1 MSTVAPQLYASPKM
15 TSSFL
20 LCISF
25 QFLMVSQPD
34 IYIKDSALK
43 TLCKNA
49 NNVFSVSK
57 KYDIDPF
64 VLTSLVYRES
74 RWEKTQVGSSGDC
87 GLTQVLHKYVKGVSC
102 KDLFEPSLALEEGA
116 KKLNIFKKY
125 LIKKSKP
132 PTVRK
137 TLKCYKSGYNCGC
150 KYCNLYAD
158 GIIDL
163 SDKLKNIYIKN
174 KQYIER
180 ENYVY

>member
-1 MSTVAPQLYASPKM
+1 M
-15 TSSFL
+15 TNSFL
-20 LCISF
+20 LCVSF

-49 NNVFSVSK
+49 DNLFLVSK
-57 KYDIDPF
+57 KYNIDPF
-64 VLTSLVYRES
+64 VFASLIYTES
-74 RWEKTQVGSSGDC
+74 RWEKTQIGSSGDC
-87 GLTQVLHKYVKGVSC
+87 GLTQVLHKYVKDVSC
-102 KDLFEPSLALEEGA
+102 KDLFKPSLALEEGA
-116 KKLNIFKKY
+116 KKLDIFKKY

-132 PTVRK
+132 PTLRK

-158 GIIDL
+158 KIIDL
-163 SDKLKNIYIKN
+163 SNKLKNIYIKN